1 MQNSTKTL
9 EYQHDKTK
17 FVATPRVQSEISKL
31 KAYFE
36 VMKEQ
41 RSPIL
46 VLGASGTGKSLF
58 IYVFKKLL
66 KMSFEKAPIVVLDCA
81 HLIGADP
88 HIARSAL
95 FGHTKGAFTGAIRE
109 EKGVVEKADKG
120 ALILDE
126 VGELPKDVQA
136 MLLTFIETG
145 KYRKLGGEK
154 EEESNAWILAA
165 TGNEQNL
172 RPELRYRFFPFHLT
186 PLHQRREEILL
197 YFAHMFPD
205 MLRTLTP
212 SQILALLAY
221 HWPGNMREIEGVIK
235 GFKIRKSGIIKGEF
249 TYPLLLLFYMQSVM
263 QGKPYEGFDPSK
275 AQKLYVE
282 LEKNGID
289 VKGLDKLLRRY
300 GIALGYE
307 NRSHPFKGFQSL
319 KTTTDKDLGVTNIF
333 HSKEFGETITGL
345 GLFAGLFK
353 QNLWENSDILDN
365 VVSGKFSEVE
375 LGDFKVPNKLLSSV
389 NSFIAWKKSGESHQP
404 DISSMNWISM
414 KRYYFEEVLRKSGGN
429 KSMAARTA
437 GVPTSTFLDWL
448 KKAGIKL

>member
-36 VMKEQ
+36 VMKEE

-58 IYVFKKLL
+58 IHIFKRLL
-66 KMSFEKAPIVVLDCA
+66 QKSFEKAPIVVLDCS
-81 HLIGADP
+81 HLIGSDP

-95 FGHTKGAFTGAIRE
+95 FGHTKGAFTDAIRAE
-109 EKGVVEKADKG
+109 DGVAKKADKG

-126 VGELPKDVQA
+126 VGELPHDVQA

-145 KYRKLGGEK
+145 KYRMLGGEK

-205 MLRTLTP
+205 VLRTLTP

-249 TYPLLLLFYMQSVM
+249 TDPLSPLFYMQSVM

-275 AQKLYVE
+275 AMMLYTE
-282 LEKNGID
+282 LERNGID
-289 VKGLDKLLRRY
+289 VKGLDRLLSEY
-300 GIALGYE
+300 GIALEYE

-319 KTTTDKDLGVTNIF
+319 STTTDRDLGVTNIF
-333 HSKEFGETITGL
+333 LSKEFEKTIDGL
-345 GLFAGLFK
+345 GLFTGLFK
-353 QNLWENSDILDN
+353 QSAWGNSDLLDN

-375 LGDFKVPNKLLSSV
+375 LGDFEVPSGLLSSV
-389 NSFIAWKKSGESHQP
+389 NSFIAKKKSEESHQP

-414 KRYYFEEVLRKSGGN
+414 KRYYIEEVLRKSGGN

-448 KKAGIKL
+448 KKADIKL